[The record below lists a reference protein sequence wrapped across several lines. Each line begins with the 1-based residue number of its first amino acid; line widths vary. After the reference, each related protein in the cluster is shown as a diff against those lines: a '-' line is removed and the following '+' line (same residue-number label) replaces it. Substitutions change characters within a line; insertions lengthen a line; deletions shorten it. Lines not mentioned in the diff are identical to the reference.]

1 MVFAAPG
8 EARARAERVLTG
20 SPAPVHASVAHQV
33 IGIWQRDFGDTRLAL
48 AHLRRARDLAARADS
63 ADREADVLAT
73 LGVALVHSGRT
84 RQGLAAF
91 ERGVARGTGHTRA
104 RVLFRRGY
112 VWWVLGRHAE
122 ALEDVRRAVP
132 VLRQAEDV
140 IWTARALTL
149 RATVHLALGAV
160 ERAEAD
166 FTAAEALWDTTG
178 QDHDKA
184 DVVES
189 RGLAA
194 FRSGDVP
201 AALRLLDE
209 AEERYAQL
217 GTPTFMLS
225 IRRCEVLMAAG
236 LAPEALAEAD
246 AALAVLDG
254 IGGQSTRR
262 AELLLVAAR
271 AARPAGDPQTAIAR
285 AAAAVRLFAG
295 QRRTWYET
303 HARLVLIE
311 ARAAAGHGS
320 GRLVADA
327 AAVAR
332 RLAAFGA
339 PAAPEASLLA
349 GRIALDLGRTAEAE
363 RHLALAARS
372 RHGGPPLARMTGWVA
387 QALRARAAGSA
398 RRLLE
403 ACRRGLDV
411 LDDHRMTLGAPEL
424 RARATEQGTELAAMA
439 QRASLASGGPR
450 RLLVWSERWRATV
463 LSAPPTRPPA
473 DPALLRGMTAFREI
487 ADRAERARM
496 DGRPVPALE
505 REQRRLER
513 EIRSRTRHMRGA
525 APGGGDR
532 FDVGRLLAALGG
544 DVRLVELAVLDGRVQ
559 VLLCGRGRVRRFEAG
574 LLAEAER
581 EADHVQ
587 AGLRRLAHPGAEAR
601 LPLVEAAGRRLQ
613 ELLLGPA
620 AAQLGS
626 GPVVIVPPARLHRVP
641 WALLPALRER
651 VLSVSPSASSWLRAR
666 ETAPPPGGRHVLVR
680 GPGLAGGGAEVP
692 ELAGRYGPHATPG
705 PTATRVRADPAR
717 TGAPTHEPS
726 APGPGTADHP
736 RPGPRGQAGDHTTDQ
751 TDRTTGRAEE
761 PPGPGTAGHTPPR
774 PRNHA
779 DDRPAG
785 GTEDITTGKAEDR
798 TRPRAAHPAALH
810 DRNHADDRPGDE
822 VEDHTTTA
830 VKVPAGYG
838 ARDRARTV
846 TGLHAGGGMDDRA
859 ADRACDRPRRE
870 GETRTGDRTRNRARD
885 RTGNPDEGRTGDGR
899 PGGRAGGR
907 TGHGGRAGGGGGAGP
922 GAGGVPDDGGADGA
936 GEGARAAGA
945 VRPVMLEGDEARV
958 PRVLA
963 ELDGA
968 GLAHIAA
975 HGTFRADSPLFS
987 SLRMADG
994 PLIVHDF
1001 ERLDRSPYRII
1012 LSCCDTA
1019 RFATV
1024 GADELLGL
1032 VTALL
1037 PLGTAGV
1044 VACSAPVND
1053 AAVVPLMLALHKGL
1067 DAGLSLAEA
1076 LRDARAALPDDAVHQ
1091 ATGWAFAAFGAA

>member
-1 MVFAAPG
+1 MVFAAPNEAVERAG
-8 EARARAERVLTG
+8 EVLDADP
-20 SPAPVHASVAHQV
+20 SPLHASVAHQV
-33 IGIWQRDFGDTRLAL
+33 IGIWQRDFGDLRRAL

-63 ADREADVLAT
+63 AEREADVLAT
-73 LGVALVHSGRT
+73 LGVALVHAGRT
-84 RQGLAAF
+84 RDGLAAF

-104 RVLFRRGY
+104 RVLFRRAY
-112 VWWVLGRHAE
+112 VWWVLGRHGE
-122 ALEDVRRAVP
+122 ALEDVRRAIP
-132 VLRQAEDV
+132 VLRQADDV

-166 FTAAEALWDTTG
+166 FAAAEALWDTTG
-178 QDHDKA
+178 QEHDKA
-184 DVVES
+184 DAVES

-209 AEERYAQL
+209 AEERYAKL
-217 GTPTFMLS
+217 GTPTFMLT
-225 IRRCEVLMAAG
+225 IRRCEVLLAAG
-236 LAPEALAEAD
+236 LAREALAEAD
-246 AALAVLDG
+246 AAIAALDG
-254 IGGQSTRR
+254 IGGQSTRK

-271 AARPAGDPQTAIAR
+271 AARLADDAQTAIAR
-285 AAAAVRLFAG
+285 AAVAVRLFAA

-311 ARAAAGHGS
+311 ARVTEGRAS

-327 AAVAR
+327 AEVAE

-349 GRIALDLGRTAEAE
+349 GRIALDLGWTADAE
-363 RHLALAARS
+363 RHLAVAARS
-372 RHGGPPLARMTGWVA
+372 RRGGPPLARMTGWAA
-387 QALRARAAGSA
+387 QALRARAAGST
-398 RRLLE
+398 RGVLE

-411 LDDHRMTLGAPEL
+411 LDDHRMTLGASEL
-424 RARATEQGTELAAMA
+424 RARATAQGAELAAMA
-439 QRASLASGGPR
+439 QRASLVSGGPR

-473 DPALLRGMTAFREI
+473 DPALLSGMTAFREI
-487 ADRAERARM
+487 AARAEEARL
-496 DGRPVPALE
+496 DGGRPVPVLE

-513 EIRSRTRHMRGA
+513 EIRSRTLHMRGEA
-525 APGGGDR
+525 SGDGDR
-532 FDVGRLLAALGG
+532 FDVARLLRRLGDG
-544 DVRLVELAVLDGRVQ
+544 VRLVELAVLDGRVH
-559 VLLCGRGRVRRFEAG
+559 VLLCGQGRVRRFEAG

-581 EADHVQ
+581 EAEHVQ

-601 LPLVEAAGRRLQ
+601 LPVVEAAGVRLQ

-620 AAQLGS
+620 AAHLGT

-651 VLSVSPSASSWLRAR
+651 VLSVSPSASSWLRAH
-666 ETAPPPGGRHVLVR
+666 ETTPPPGGRRVLVR
-680 GPGLAGGGAEVP
+680 GPGLATGGAEVT
-692 ELAGRYGPHATPG
+692 ELADRTLASAPDGRFEAP
-705 PTATRVRADPAR
+705 
-717 TGAPTHEPS
+717 GAPRERGGRDAGVVRHGPVAAPSGEEPQ
-726 APGPGTADHP
+726 APPAAGPGTARRD
-736 RPGPRGQAGDHTTDQ
+736 GRGERD
-751 TDRTTGRAEE
+751 TGNGTVAAPSGEE
-761 PPGPGTAGHTPPR
+761 PLAPPAGPGDARG
-774 PRNHA
+774 
-779 DDRPAG
+779 G
-785 GTEDITTGKAEDR
+785 GTEA
-798 TRPRAAHPAALH
+798 RAGE
-810 DRNHADDRPGDE
+810 R
-822 VEDHTTTA
+822 
-830 VKVPAGYG
+830 YG
-838 ARDRARTV
+838 A
-846 TGLHAGGGMDDRA
+846 
-859 ADRACDRPRRE
+859 
-870 GETRTGDRTRNRARD
+870 
-885 RTGNPDEGRTGDGR
+885 
-899 PGGRAGGR
+899 
-907 TGHGGRAGGGGGAGP
+907 
-922 GAGGVPDDGGADGA
+922 
-936 GEGARAAGA
+936 
-945 VRPVMLEGDEARV
+945 PVLLEGDEARV
-958 PRVLA
+958 PRVLR

-968 GLAHIAA
+968 ALAHIAA

-994 PLIVHDF
+994 PLIVHDL

-1019 RFATV
+1019 RFASV

-1076 LRDARAALPDDAVHQ
+1076 LRDARAALPGDAVHQ
-1091 ATGWAFAAFGAA
+1091 ATGWAFSAFGAA

>member
-1 MVFAAPG
+1 MVFAAPN
-8 EARARAERVLTG
+8 EALARAEELLG
-20 SPAPVHASVAHQV
+20 AAPAPLHASIAHQV
-33 IGIWQRDFGDTRLAL
+33 IGIWQRDFGDTRQAL

-63 ADREADVLAT
+63 AEREADVLAT

-84 RQGLAAF
+84 REGLAAF
-91 ERGVARGTGHTRA
+91 EQGVARGSGHTRA
-104 RVLFRRGY
+104 RVLYRRAY
-112 VWWVLGRHAE
+112 VWWVLGRHGE
-122 ALEDVRRAVP
+122 ALEDVRRAIP
-132 VLRQAEDV
+132 VLRQADDV

-160 ERAEAD
+160 ERADAD
-166 FTAAEALWDTTG
+166 FTDAEALWDTTG
-178 QDHDKA
+178 QEHDKA
-184 DVVES
+184 DAVES

-201 AALRLLDE
+201 TALRLLDE
-209 AEERYAQL
+209 AEERYAKL
-217 GTPTFMLS
+217 GTPTFMLT

-236 LAPEALAEAD
+236 LATEALAEAD
-246 AALAVLDG
+246 GAIAALDG
-254 IGGQSTRR
+254 MGGQSTRK

-271 AARPAGDPQTAIAR
+271 AARLAGEPRTALAR
-285 AAAAVRLFAG
+285 AAVAVRLFAG

-311 ARAAAGHGS
+311 ARVATGRGS

-327 AAVAR
+327 AAVAE

-349 GRIALDLGRTAEAE
+349 GRIALGLGWTADAE
-363 RHLALAARS
+363 RHLAVAARS
-372 RHGGPPLARMTGWVA
+372 RHGGPPLARMTGWAA
-387 QALRARAAGSA
+387 QALRARAAGSE
-398 RRLLE
+398 RGVLE

-411 LDDHRMTLGAPEL
+411 LDDHRMTLGASEL
-424 RARATEQGTELAAMA
+424 RARATAQGTELAAMA
-439 QRASLASGGPR
+439 QRASLVSGGPR

-463 LSAPPTRPPA
+463 LAAPPTRPPA
-473 DPALLRGMTAFREI
+473 DPVLLSAMTAFRELAAR
-487 ADRAERARM
+487 ADEARTGG
-496 DGRPVPALE
+496 GRPAPALE

-513 EIRSRTRHMRGA
+513 EIRSRTLHMRGED
-525 APGGGDR
+525 PGDGDR
-532 FDVGRLLAALGG
+532 FDVGRLLDRLGDG
-544 DVRLVELAVLDGRVQ
+544 VRLVELAVLDGRVH

-581 EADHVQ
+581 EAEHVQ
-587 AGLRRLAHPGAEAR
+587 AGLRRLAHPGAQAR
-601 LPLVEAAGRRLQ
+601 LPLVEAAGARLQ

-620 AAQLGS
+620 AAHLGS
-626 GPVVIVPPARLHRVP
+626 GPVVVVPPGRLHRVP

-651 VLSVSPSASSWLRAR
+651 VLSVSPSATSWLRAK
-666 ETAPPPGGRHVLVR
+666 ETAPPPGGRQVLVR
-680 GPGLAGGGAEVP
+680 GPGLASGGAEVP
-692 ELAGRYGPHATPG
+692 ELADRYGTS
-705 PTATRVRADPAR
+705 R
-717 TGAPTHEPS
+717 
-726 APGPGTADHP
+726 APGG
-736 RPGPRGQAGDHTTDQ
+736 
-751 TDRTTGRAEE
+751 
-761 PPGPGTAGHTPPR
+761 
-774 PRNHA
+774 
-779 DDRPAG
+779 
-785 GTEDITTGKAEDR
+785 
-798 TRPRAAHPAALH
+798 
-810 DRNHADDRPGDE
+810 
-822 VEDHTTTA
+822 
-830 VKVPAGYG
+830 
-838 ARDRARTV
+838 DRAW
-846 TGLHAGGGMDDRA
+846 G
-859 ADRACDRPRRE
+859 P
-870 GETRTGDRTRNRARD
+870 
-885 RTGNPDEGRTGDGR
+885 P
-899 PGGRAGGR
+899 P
-907 TGHGGRAGGGGGAGP
+907 GGGAGEAASVGSGGAPGTHGPAARPEGGDRKENGDRTESSGRPESGDRTESSDRP
-922 GAGGVPDDGGADGA
+922 GAPTV
-936 GEGARAAGA
+936 
-945 VRPVMLEGDEARV
+945 LEGDAARV
-958 PRVLA
+958 PRVLR

-968 GLAHIAA
+968 ALAHIAA

-1076 LRDARAALPDDAVHQ
+1076 LRDARAALPGDAVHQ
-1091 ATGWAFAAFGAA
+1091 ATGWAFCAFGAA

>member
-8 EARARAERVLTG
+8 EALTRAEELLG
-20 SPAPVHASVAHQV
+20 ADPSPLHASIAHQV
-33 IGIWQRDFGDTRLAL
+33 IGIWQRDFGDTRRAL
-48 AHLRRARDLAARADS
+48 AHLRCARDLAARADS
-63 ADREADVLAT
+63 AEREADVLAT

-84 RQGLAAF
+84 REGLTAF
-91 ERGVARGTGHTRA
+91 DQGVARGTGHTRA
-104 RVLFRRGY
+104 RVLYRRAY
-112 VWWVLGRHAE
+112 VWWVLGRHSA
-122 ALEDVRRAVP
+122 ALEDVRRAIL
-132 VLRQAEDV
+132 VLRQADDV

-149 RATVHLALGAV
+149 RATVHLALGSV
-160 ERAEAD
+160 ERADAD

-178 QDHDKA
+178 QEHDKA
-184 DVVES
+184 DAVES

-209 AEERYAQL
+209 AEERYAKL
-217 GTPTFMLS
+217 GTPTFMLT

-236 LAPEALAEAD
+236 LAPEALTEAD
-246 AALAVLDG
+246 GAIAALDG
-254 IGGQSTRR
+254 IGGQSTRK

-271 AARPAGDPQTAIAR
+271 AARLAGDPRTALAR
-285 AAAAVRLFAG
+285 AAVAVRLFAG

-311 ARAAAGHGS
+311 ARIATGRGS

-327 AAVAR
+327 AAVAE

-349 GRIALDLGRTAEAE
+349 GRIALGLGWTADAE
-363 RHLALAARS
+363 RHLAVAARS
-372 RHGGPPLARMTGWVA
+372 RHSGPPLARMTGWAA

-398 RRLLE
+398 RGVLE

-411 LDDHRMTLGAPEL
+411 LDDHRMTLGASEL
-424 RARATEQGTELAAMA
+424 RARATAQGAELAALA
-439 QRASLASGGPR
+439 QRASLVSGGPR

-473 DPALLRGMTAFREI
+473 DPALLSGMTAFREI
-487 ADRAERARM
+487 AFRAEEARTE
-496 DGRPVPALE
+496 GRRPVPALE

-513 EIRSRTRHMRGA
+513 EIRSRTLHMRGEA
-525 APGGGDR
+525 SGDGDR
-532 FDVGRLLAALGG
+532 FDVSRLLRGLG
-544 DVRLVELAVLDGRVQ
+544 DEVRLVELAVLDGRVH
-559 VLLCGRGRVRRFEAG
+559 VLLCGQGKVRRFEAG

-581 EADHVQ
+581 ETEHVQ

-601 LPLVEAAGRRLQ
+601 LPLVEAAGARLQ

-620 AAQLGS
+620 AAHLGS
-626 GPVVIVPPARLHRVP
+626 GPVVVVPPGRLHRVP

-651 VLSVSPSASSWLRAR
+651 VLSVSPSASSWLRAK
-666 ETAPPPGGRHVLVR
+666 ETAPPPGGRQVLVR
-680 GPGLAGGGAEVP
+680 GPGLASGGAEVP
-692 ELAGRYGPHATPG
+692 ELADRYGAPRTPTPG
-705 PTATRVRADPAR
+705 GEEAWAPSPGGGYGQPGAAPAVPSQGAVQADRRGSRGGDPAHSVSD
-717 TGAPTHEPS
+717 G
-726 APGPGTADHP
+726 
-736 RPGPRGQAGDHTTDQ
+736 
-751 TDRTTGRAEE
+751 GR
-761 PPGPGTAGHTPPR
+761 
-774 PRNHA
+774 
-779 DDRPAG
+779 
-785 GTEDITTGKAEDR
+785 
-798 TRPRAAHPAALH
+798 
-810 DRNHADDRPGDE
+810 
-822 VEDHTTTA
+822 
-830 VKVPAGYG
+830 
-838 ARDRARTV
+838 
-846 TGLHAGGGMDDRA
+846 
-859 ADRACDRPRRE
+859 RRE
-870 GETRTGDRTRNRARD
+870 PT
-885 RTGNPDEGRTGDGR
+885 
-899 PGGRAGGR
+899 
-907 TGHGGRAGGGGGAGP
+907 
-922 GAGGVPDDGGADGA
+922 V
-936 GEGARAAGA
+936 
-945 VRPVMLEGDEARV
+945 LEGDKARV
-958 PRVLA
+958 PRVLR

-968 GLAHIAA
+968 ALAHIAA
-975 HGTFRADSPLFS
+975 HGTFRADSPMFS
-987 SLRMADG
+987 ALRMADG

-1019 RFATV
+1019 RFASV

-1076 LRDARAALPDDAVHQ
+1076 LRDARAALPGDAVHQ
-1091 ATGWAFAAFGAA
+1091 ATGWAFCAFGAA